1 MVLDLVLQIKGQL
14 EKERQVAKQLLQE
27 GKRE

>member
-1 MVLDLVLQIKGQL
+1 MVLDLTFQIKGQL
-14 EKERQVAKQLLQE
+14 EKDRQVAKQSLQE